1 MSRNDWRSSNTYAR
15 RRASSSAW
23 GRSTWLRLAIENAS
37 SGSSVPSMCRCSSA
51 FGRST
56 SSSRIKRLP
65 ALGHGRRSL
74 RHLVG
79 RDVLDVGRDA
89 PPVAPRVLELRGPV
103 AVELVLE
110 RPDLLGTRLERGTE
124 GLVDVLDVDRDRH
137 G

>member
-1 MSRNDWRSSNTYAR
+1 MSRNDWRSSNTYAAR
-15 RRASSSAW
+15 SASSSSW
-23 GRSTWLRLAIENAS
+23 GRSTWFRLAIENAR

-56 SSSRIKRLP
+56 SSSRIGGLP
-65 ALGHGRRSL
+65 ALGHGRRPL

-79 RDVLDVGRDA
+79 RDVLDVRRDA
-89 PPVAPRVLELRGPV
+89 PPVPPRVLELTRPV
-103 AVELVLE
+103 AVELILDG
-110 RPDLLGTRLERGTE
+110 PDLLGTRLERGVV